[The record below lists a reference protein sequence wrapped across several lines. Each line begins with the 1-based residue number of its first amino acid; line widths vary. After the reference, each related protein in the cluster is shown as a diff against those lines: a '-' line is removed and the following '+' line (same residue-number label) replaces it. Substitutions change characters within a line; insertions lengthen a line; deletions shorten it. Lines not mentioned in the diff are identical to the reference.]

1 MQHLKRYACLVFSIF
16 FMISALLTVSAQTRT
31 YYLSDLGMSVDI
43 PDYISVSTRDNNPQM
58 TKGIYLEAISAS
70 PDLDIRVLMQKD
82 EKTEEFFNLSLLSS
96 AALDEYK
103 EALLS
108 NPQYSDCTEGKY
120 GGVLFLDFTT
130 YDKVGDVAVY
140 GKQSVTIVNGMSV
153 VIMSTS
159 DGDALTSEEI
169 ELVRSIVSSIKFDKI
184 EKKSGTAGFW
194 KIFIPIMIGLV
205 LIVAGFFAVS
215 YVRGKKRLAAKQRR
229 RLEMERKADYD
240 VLRRAEN
247 KARTPQNPDAL
258 GGYKTS
264 DAFFEDAFSP
274 APTKTENVTAPA
286 DKPKAKA
293 KKPAKNPV
301 KSTAYF
307 IKNLKR
313 ELSKS
318 SKNKKKPQNKPNPK
332 DRKPRDYD
340 VFSD

>member
-1 MQHLKRYACLVFSIF
+1 MQFIKRFVCLIFSIF
-16 FMISALLTVSAQTRT
+16 LIFSAVFAVSAQTRT
-31 YYLSDLGMSVDI
+31 YYLADLGMSVDI

-58 TKGIYLEAISAS
+58 TKGIYLEAISSS

-108 NPQYSDCTEGKY
+108 NSQYSDCTEGKY
-120 GGVLFLDFTT
+120 GGALFLDFST
-130 YDKVGDVAVY
+130 YDRVGNVSVY
-140 GKQSVTIVNGMSV
+140 GKQSVTIVNGMSI

-184 EKKSGTAGFW
+184 ERKSGAGGFW

-205 LIVAGFFAVS
+205 LLAAAFFAVS

-247 KARTPQNPDAL
+247 KARAPQNPDAL

-274 APTKTENVTAPA
+274 APAKTPNTTGAENTRNN
-286 DKPKAKA
+286 A
-293 KKPAKNPV
+293 KKSGKNPL
-301 KSTAYF
+301 KSTGYF

-318 SKNKKKPQNKPNPK
+318 GKNKKKSQTKTNPK